1 MTVPAHTD
9 DIGARILREQ
19 VDSMMRTSWSGAIAA
34 FFVGLGFWTIA
45 WAQTGDRGALL
56 WAALLHSCQLWRY
69 LGCRRYLRTPPEA
82 RDPAAA
88 GNWYARA
95 LLVNASIWGLSPWLF
110 FPRDNA
116 LVTALMMLVL
126 MGMTT
131 GSIAS
136 LAPHRRA
143 LLSFPIPVM
152 LGLSSAML
160 WQGDALHL
168 FMGVSALVYLYVNLD
183 FGLQQHRLLTEAL
196 RSRYEKEALALRLE
210 EQIAIARRASEERTR
225 FFASASHDL
234 RQPLHSL
241 GLFGTALQRRLDG
254 GAERTLAD
262 NLMQCVNA
270 LEMSF
275 NEMLE
280 VSRLDAGVIRA
291 RSEPV
296 SVAALC
302 RALDASF
309 GPQAE
314 ARGLMLRFRPGCHW
328 VLGDPQLLE
337 RLLGNLVH
345 NALKFT
351 ARGGVL
357 VGARLRDGG
366 VAIEVRD
373 TGIGIPEDEQ
383 ARVFEEFYQVGN
395 PERDRAHGLGMGL
408 AIVRRLADLMTMPLA
423 LRSQPGRGTLF
434 RLWAPRALPPAHGET
449 GRAPAAPPL
458 ADWALH
464 VLVIDDEAQVRAS
477 TAAAL
482 EGAGMKVALAE
493 DGSQARAALRLAR
506 ERDNPVDALI
516 CDFRLRGDEDGLAL
530 IAALRAEAGEALPAL
545 LITGDTAPDRLQRA
559 RASGLP
565 VLYKPVSAERLIA
578 ALQATMEAGLQSEAT
593 AGGMTAQ
600 ATTAVPVSPTV
611 IQADTAGSRATH

>member
-1 MTVPAHTD
+1 MTFPAHTD

-69 LGCRRYLRTPPEA
+69 LGCRRYLRTAPEA

-196 RSRYEKEALALRLE
+196 RSRYEKEALARQLE

-241 GLFGTALQRRLDG
+241 GLFGTALQRRLDS
-254 GAERTLAD
+254 GAERALAD

-280 VSRLDAGVIRA
+280 VSRLDAGVIRP

-314 ARGLMLRFRPGCHW
+314 ARGLMLRFHPGCHW

-351 ARGGVL
+351 REGGVL

-373 TGIGIPEDEQ
+373 TGIGIPPDEQ

-423 LRSQPGRGTLF
+423 LRSQPGHGTLF
-434 RLWAPRALPPAHGET
+434 RLWAPLALPPARSDT
-449 GRAPAAPPL
+449 DVAPAAPAL

-493 DGSQARAALRLAR
+493 DGSQARAAVQAAR
-506 ERDNPVDALI
+506 ERDDPVDALI

-530 IAALRAEAGEALPAL
+530 IAALRADAGEALPAL

-565 VLYKPVSAERLIA
+565 VLYKPVSADRLIE
-578 ALQATMEAGLQSEAT
+578 ALQAAMEAGLA
-593 AGGMTAQ
+593 
-600 ATTAVPVSPTV
+600 P
-611 IQADTAGSRATH
+611 ADHDPLAR

>member
-1 MTVPAHTD
+1 MAEAAGLTTD

-34 FFVGLGFWTIA
+34 FFVGLGFWTVS
-45 WAQTGDRGALL
+45 WVQTGEHGALL
-56 WAALLHSCQLWRY
+56 WGALLHCCQLWRY
-69 LGCRRYLRTPPEA
+69 LGCRRYLRASPA
-82 RDPAAA
+82 RRDPAAA

-95 LLVNASIWGLSPWLF
+95 LLLNASIWGLAPWLF
-110 FPRDNA
+110 FPEDND

-143 LLSFPIPVM
+143 LLSFPVPVM

-160 WQGDALHL
+160 WQGDALHI
-168 FMGVSALVYLYVNLD
+168 FMGVSALIYLYVNLD

-196 RSRYEKEALALRLE
+196 RSRYEKEALAQRLE
-210 EQIAIARRASEERTR
+210 EQIDITRRASAERIR

-241 GLFGTALQRRLDG
+241 GLFGTALQRRLAG
-254 GAERTLAD
+254 HPEQPLAAS
-262 NLMQCVNA
+262 LMQCVNA

-291 RSEPV
+291 RVVPV
-296 SVAALC
+296 AVATLF
-302 RALDASF
+302 RALDANF

-314 ARGLMLRFRPGCHW
+314 SRGLMLRFRPGAHAIA
-328 VLGDPQLLE
+328 VDPQLME

-351 ARGGVL
+351 RNGGVL
-357 VGARLRDGG
+357 VSARARDGG
-366 VAIEVRD
+366 VAIEVWD
-373 TGIGIPEDEQ
+373 TGVGIPPDEQ
-383 ARVFEEFYQVGN
+383 ARIFEEFYQVGN

-408 AIVRRLADLMTMPLA
+408 AIVRRLAGLMDLPVS
-423 LRSQPGRGTLF
+423 LRSRPGHGSVF
-434 RLWAPRALPPAHGET
+434 RLQA
-449 GRAPAAPPL
+449 APAPLPAPDEAP
-458 ADWALH
+458 ADADASPEQSPWSLC

-477 TAAAL
+477 TAAVL
-482 EGAGMKVALAE
+482 EGAGMKSVWQKTANRRVC
-493 DGSQARAALRLAR
+493 GCAR
-506 ERDNPVDALI
+506 
-516 CDFRLRGDEDGLAL
+516 
-530 IAALRAEAGEALPAL
+530 
-545 LITGDTAPDRLQRA
+545 
-559 RASGLP
+559 
-565 VLYKPVSAERLIA
+565 
-578 ALQATMEAGLQSEAT
+578 
-593 AGGMTAQ
+593 
-600 ATTAVPVSPTV
+600 
-611 IQADTAGSRATH
+611 SRRPETQ

>member
-1 MTVPAHTD
+1 MAPASGGSTD
-9 DIGARILREQ
+9 TTAGLADIDARILREQ
-19 VDSMMRTSWSGAIAA
+19 VDSMMGTSWSGAIAA
-34 FFVGLGFWTIA
+34 FFVGLGFWTLS
-45 WAQTGDRGALL
+45 WMQTGDRGALL

-69 LGCRRYLRTPPEA
+69 LGCRRYLRTPAERREPQ
-82 RDPAAA
+82 AA

-95 LLVNASIWGLSPWLF
+95 LLVNAGIWGLAPWLF
-110 FPRDNA
+110 FPADNA

-143 LLSFPIPVM
+143 LLSFPVPVM

-160 WQGDALHL
+160 WQGDALHV
-168 FMGVSALVYLYVNLD
+168 FMGVAALVYLYVNLD

-196 RSRYEKEALALRLE
+196 RSRYEKEALAKRLE
-210 EQIAIARRASEERTR
+210 EQMDITRRANIERIR

-241 GLFGTALQRRLDG
+241 GLFGTALERRLAG
-254 GAERTLAD
+254 RPEQPLAHS
-262 NLMQCVNA
+262 LMQCVNA

-291 RSEPV
+291 RSQPV
-296 SVAALC
+296 PVAALF
-302 RALDASF
+302 RALDANF

-314 ARGLMLRFRPGCHW
+314 SRGLMLRFRPGTHAI
-328 VLGDPQLLE
+328 VADPQLME

-351 ARGGVL
+351 RQGGVL
-357 VGARLRDGG
+357 VGARKRAGG
-366 VAIEVRD
+366 VAIEVWD
-373 TGIGIPEDEQ
+373 TGVGIPAEEQ
-383 ARVFEEFYQVGN
+383 SRVYEEFYQVGN

-408 AIVRRLADLMTMPLA
+408 AIVRRLSGLMDIPLS
-423 LRSQPGRGTLF
+423 LRSRPGRGSMF
-434 RLWAPRALPPAHGET
+434 RLQAHAASLPAPDVVATDGAVTTEQ
-449 GRAPAAPPL
+449 APGSL
-458 ADWALH
+458 C

-477 TAAAL
+477 TAAVL
-482 EGAGMKVALAE
+482 EGAGMKVRLAE
-493 DGSQARAALRLAR
+493 NGEQALLWLRTQ
-506 ERDNPVDALI
+506 RDAEDPIDLVI
-516 CDFRLRGDEDGLAL
+516 CDFRLRGDEDGLGV
-530 IAALRAEAGEALPAL
+530 IAALREAAGWMLPAL

-565 VLYKPVSAERLIA
+565 VLYKPVPADTLLR
-578 ALQATMEAGLQSEAT
+578 ALQR
-593 AGGMTAQ
+593 
-600 ATTAVPVSPTV
+600 AVTPDEEV
-611 IQADTAGSRATH
+611 

>member
-1 MTVPAHTD
+1 MSAATAPTG

-69 LGCRRYLRTPPEA
+69 LGCRRYLRTAPEA

-254 GAERTLAD
+254 GTERALAD

-280 VSRLDAGVIRA
+280 VSRLDAGVIRP
-291 RSEPV
+291 RREPV
-296 SVAALC
+296 SMAALC

-314 ARGLMLRFRPGCHW
+314 ARGLMLRFRPGGHW
-328 VLGDPQLLE
+328 MMGDPQLLE

-351 ARGGVL
+351 REGGVL

-373 TGIGIPEDEQ
+373 TGIGIPPDEQ

-408 AIVRRLADLMTMPLA
+408 AIVRRLADLMNMPLA

-434 RLWAPRALPPAHGET
+434 RLWAPLALPPAHGET
-449 GRAPAAPPL
+449 GHAPAAPAL

-464 VLVIDDEAQVRAS
+464 VLVIDDEAQVRTS

-493 DGSQARAALRLAR
+493 DGSQARAALRAAR
-506 ERDNPVDALI
+506 ERDDPVDALI

-565 VLYKPVSAERLIA
+565 VLYKPVSADRLIE
-578 ALQATMEAGLQSEAT
+578 ALQAAME
-593 AGGMTAQ
+593 
-600 ATTAVPVSPTV
+600 
-611 IQADTAGSRATH
+611 RAAP

>member
-1 MTVPAHTD
+1 MTGAVPAPPLPD
-9 DIGARILREQ
+9 DIDARILREQ

-34 FFVGLGFWTIA
+34 FVVGLGFWSIS

-69 LGCRRYLRTPPEA
+69 LGCRRYLRTPAAA
-82 RDPAAA
+82 RDAHAA

-95 LLVNASIWGLSPWLF
+95 LLLNASIWGLAPWLF
-110 FPRDNA
+110 FPEDSP

-126 MGMTT
+126 LGMTT

-160 WQGDALHL
+160 WQGGALEL

-196 RSRYEKEALALRLE
+196 RSRYEKEALARQLE
-210 EQIAIARRASEERTR
+210 EQIEIARRASAERIR

-241 GLFGTALQRRLDG
+241 GLFGTALERRLAG
-254 GAERTLAD
+254 HPAHALAG

-270 LEMSF
+270 LELSF

-280 VSRLDAGVIRA
+280 VSRLDAGVIVA
-291 RSEPV
+291 RREPV

-314 ARGLMLRFRPGCHW
+314 ARGLMLRFRPGAHW
-328 VLGDPQLLE
+328 ISADPALME

-351 ARGGVL
+351 ANGGVL
-357 VGARLRDGG
+357 LAARKRGEQVL
-366 VAIEVRD
+366 IEVWD
-373 TGIGIPEDEQ
+373 TGSGIPAAELPRIFD
-383 ARVFEEFYQVGN
+383 EFYQVGN
-395 PERDRAHGLGMGL
+395 PERDRARGLGMGL
-408 AIVRRLADLMTMPLA
+408 AIVRRLADLMGLQVDV
-423 LRSQPGRGTLF
+423 RSRPGRGTLF
-434 RLWAPRALPPAHGET
+434 RLQALAC
-449 GRAPAAPPL
+449 APAAAQPRVEARPAGHDTGHPGL
-458 ADWALH
+458 C
-464 VLVIDDEAQVRAS
+464 VMVIDDEPQVRAS
-477 TAAAL
+477 TAAVL
-482 EGAGMKVALAE
+482 EQAGMLAVTA
-493 DGSQARAALRLAR
+493 DGAQQAHAVLQTQADRAQ
-506 ERDNPVDALI
+506 PVDILV
-516 CDFRLRGDEDGLAL
+516 CDFRLRGEEDGLAL
-530 IAALRAEAGEALPAL
+530 IASLRAAAGRPLPAL
-545 LITGDTAPDRLQRA
+545 LITGDTAPDRVQRA

-565 VLYKPVSAERLIA
+565 VLYKPVPAE
-578 ALQATMEAGLQSEAT
+578 ALLGALNAVFSE
-593 AGGMTAQ
+593 G
-600 ATTAVPVSPTV
+600 
-611 IQADTAGSRATH
+611 DR